1 MPATGNERSC
11 AVRIYEGLETYAK
24 QTLNIFSDVT
34 WSRFAKESDITPVL
48 KKATQ
53 VRTEVTTLA
62 NEIVQRR
69 VEDLIHGLEKVKQF
83 MNKFRFQPK

>member
-1 MPATGNERSC
+1 M
-11 AVRIYEGLETYAK
+11 
-24 QTLNIFSDVT
+24 T

-53 VRTEVTTLA
+53 VRSEVTTLA

-83 MNKFRFQPK
+83 MKKFRFSTKVKHTINL